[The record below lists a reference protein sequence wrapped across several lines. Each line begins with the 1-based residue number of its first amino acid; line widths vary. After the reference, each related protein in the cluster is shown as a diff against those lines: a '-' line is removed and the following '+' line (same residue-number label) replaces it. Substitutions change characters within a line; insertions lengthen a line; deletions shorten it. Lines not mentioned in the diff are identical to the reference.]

1 MIGFHFD
8 ITGEFKMPL
17 RSTTLSLMLSLTL
30 LLGCAQEKE
39 TPEAN
44 AVPKDSRKAESKKV
58 PVGPNIIFEVDG
70 ESRKVWVSAEVC
82 RTMGPLEQFLCRKG
96 TKEHESVLFADI
108 DARDLHKALIL
119 ARGEPGSPVS
129 FRPEYKAATGSVIR
143 ITLVYE
149 KDGKKQTG
157 PAQNWIRDT
166 KSGKALNHDWVFA
179 GSRFVPDPLDKEKP
193 PIYLANEGDVICV
206 SNFESALLDLPV
218 ESSKQNAEV
227 QFEAFTENIPPDG
240 TKVAVCLEVVPPK
253 TKSP

>member
-1 MIGFHFD
+1 M
-8 ITGEFKMPL
+8 
-17 RSTTLSLMLSLTL
+17 
-30 LLGCAQEKE
+30 
-39 TPEAN
+39 
-44 AVPKDSRKAESKKV
+44 
-58 PVGPNIIFEVDG
+58 
-70 ESRKVWVSAEVC
+70 
-82 RTMGPLEQFLCRKG
+82 
-96 TKEHESVLFADI
+96 
-108 DARDLHKALIL
+108 
-119 ARGEPGSPVS
+119 
-129 FRPEYKAATGSVIR
+129 IR

-166 KSGKALNHDWVFA
+166 KSGKALTHDWVFA